1 MSKTSD
7 PQDRQPAAKEESA
20 TGAPHE
26 RELRLALVCY
36 GGVSLAVYM
45 HGITKEILKLVRASR
60 ASHDARTLSV
70 GGECSYE
77 DATPGIRDETDSE
90 RIYYECLCGISSMLI
105 CGWWWMCSPGPQPGA
120 SMR

>member
-60 ASHDARTLSV
+60 ASHDARTF
-70 GGECSYE
+70 
-77 DATPGIRDETDSE
+77 R
-90 RIYYECLCGISSMLI
+90 
-105 CGWWWMCSPGPQPGA
+105 WGA
-120 SMR
+120 NAAMRMQRRVFGMKPIASGFIMNVCVASARC